1 MDLKTYKKY
10 WKQIAPVMRKKMTEI
25 KTEMKHGLVDKGFSF
40 GKTYESGDEEWSL
53 KADIADTAGNI
64 KATLEFTLYDSEFNE
79 ATPAESVCLNVELA
93 GFNATTLIRWCP
105 YNYTRDAFTKDV
117 NEVIRRIELLHSLD
131 FAMGA
136 LDEFNAN
143 ELLNKEFAEH
153 LTS

>member
-40 GKTYESGDEEWSL
+40 GKTYQSGDEEWSL

-79 ATPAESVCLNVELA
+79 ATPADSVCLNVELA
-93 GFNATTLIRWCP
+93 GFNATTLARYCP
-105 YNYTRDAFTKDV
+105 YNYTPNAFTQDV
-117 NEVIRRIELLHSLD
+117 NEIISRIRELEAQD
-131 FAMGA
+131 FAQAA
-136 LDEFNAN
+136 LNEFNAD
-143 ELLNKEFAEH
+143 ELLNKEFEEH
-153 LTS
+153 IK